1 MWSSLN
7 LGDEVILTDVEGGDS
22 RVRHLMEL
30 GFTRGTRVRLLAR
43 APFGGPVVVEVR
55 GARLA
60 IRLSDAACL
69 KA

>member
-1 MWSSLN
+1 MWSTLN
-7 LGDEVILTDVEGGDS
+7 PGDEVVLTGVEGRDS

-30 GFTRGTRVRLLAR
+30 GFTRGARVRFLAR
-43 APFGGPVVVEVR
+43 TPFGGPVVVEVR